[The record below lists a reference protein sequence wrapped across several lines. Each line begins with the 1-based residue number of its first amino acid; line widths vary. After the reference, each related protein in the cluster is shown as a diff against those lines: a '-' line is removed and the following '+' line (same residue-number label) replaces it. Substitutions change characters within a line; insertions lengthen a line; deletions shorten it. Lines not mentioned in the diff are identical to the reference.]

1 MSGGI
6 GGRKK
11 KELIHLLEANIDD
24 MPGERFGYVMEGLFR
39 LGALDVYYVP
49 ITMKKNRPGVVL
61 SVLCRPG
68 EEEALTKYLLRETT
82 TWGVRRAVYG
92 RTALVTQKRRVDT
105 PYGPVEVKF
114 ARVGGWIKAAGE
126 YVDCRALAQQRGVA
140 LDAVYREAM
149 RAFSEE

>member
-105 PYGPVEVKF
+105 PYGPV
-114 ARVGGWIKAAGE
+114 
-126 YVDCRALAQQRGVA
+126 
-140 LDAVYREAM
+140 
-149 RAFSEE
+149 